1 MTSENP
7 ALAGSQPPA
16 TTSENTESAA
26 SGARPKRPGARPTPL
41 PAGYEQTLADYTAAL
56 EQVPLAADTRR
67 TYASRVRM
75 YLAWLAE
82 RPATNGNPLTD
93 RRARDWAVRDY
104 RHYLLREADP
114 KRSVRYVN
122 NALAAL
128 DDFHLRRG
136 LGKAE
141 VGREDI
147 PKTAPK
153 AINAPAQIRWLRAI
167 EDWPHPRDRA
177 LALLPFYAGLR
188 IGDAVALDVPD
199 VRISARKGVLIVYG
213 KGGKVREVPVHP
225 QLRRPLTDWLDARRS
240 WPGAATQRALFLN
253 RRGARLSA
261 RGASTV
267 FTGIATAAGLEDA
280 TTAHVGRHTF
290 VTQLIRG
297 GEDLVTVAEMAGH
310 SRLDTLRIYSQP
322 TDDDKQAALRH
333 LIVDR

>member
-7 ALAGSQPPA
+7 VPPRSQPPG
-16 TTSENTESAA
+16 TTSENTEPAA
-26 SGARPKRPGARPTPL
+26 GAAQPKRHGARPTPL
-41 PAGYEQTLADYTAAL
+41 PAAYQQTLADYITAL

-82 RPATNGNPLTD
+82 RPATRNGDPLTD

-128 DDFHLRRG
+128 DDFHVRRG
-136 LGKAE
+136 LGKAD

-153 AINAPAQIRWLRAI
+153 AMNAPAQIRWLRAI

-177 LALLPFYAGLR
+177 LTLLPFYAGLR

-199 VRISARKGVLIVYG
+199 VRLSARKALLIVYG
-213 KGGKVREVPVHP
+213 KGGKIREVPIHP

-240 WPGAATQRALFLN
+240 WPGATQRAPSPWPP
-253 RRGARLSA
+253 A
-261 RGASTV
+261 
-267 FTGIATAAGLEDA
+267 
-280 TTAHVGRHTF
+280 
-290 VTQLIRG
+290 
-297 GEDLVTVAEMAGH
+297 
-310 SRLDTLRIYSQP
+310 
-322 TDDDKQAALRH
+322 
-333 LIVDR
+333 

>member
-1 MTSENP
+1 
-7 ALAGSQPPA
+7 
-16 TTSENTESAA
+16 
-26 SGARPKRPGARPTPL
+26 
-41 PAGYEQTLADYTAAL
+41 
-56 EQVPLAADTRR
+56 
-67 TYASRVRM
+67 M
-75 YLAWLAE
+75 YLAWLAG
-82 RPATNGNPLTD
+82 RPAALNGDPLTD

-128 DDFHLRRG
+128 DDFHVRRG
-136 LGKAE
+136 LGKADI
-141 VGREDI
+141 GREDI

-153 AINAPAQIRWLRAI
+153 AMNAPAQIRWLRAI

-199 VRISARKGVLIVYG
+199 VRLSARKGVLTVYG
-213 KGGKVREVPVHP
+213 KGGKIREVPVHP
-225 QLRRPLTDWLDARRS
+225 QLRQPLTDWLDARRS

-253 RRGARLSA
+253 RRGGRLSA
-261 RGASTV
+261 RSASAV
-267 FTGIATAAGLEDA
+267 FTAIAQAAGLEDP
-280 TTAHVGRHTF
+280 TTAHIGRHTF

-310 SRLDTLRIYSQP
+310 ARLDTLRIYSQP
-322 TDDDKQAALRH
+322 TNDDKQAALRH